1 MITLLFIISIT
12 MLIISI
18 IFYKKCN
25 EARKDNTGW
34 FISLILFGFVTVICL
49 FITLGF
55 TASVVSSKYI
65 AEKITMY
72 TEQNN
77 KIEEQIDIVV
87 KQYQEYESDT
97 YAMTSFESSITLVSL
112 YPDLKS
118 DELVKKQIKVYQD
131 NNKKITELKEEQ
143 ISAKACKWWLY
154 FGG

>member
-1 MITLLFIISIT
+1 MITLLLIISIT

-18 IFYKKCN
+18 IFNKKGN
-25 EARKDNTGW
+25 EARKDTAGW
-34 FISLILFGFVTVICL
+34 FTSLILFGFTTIICL
-49 FITLGF
+49 FVTLGF

-77 KIEEQIDIVV
+77 KIEEQINIVV

-97 YAMTSFESSITLVSL
+97 YAITSSESSITLVSL

-118 DELVKKQIKVYQD
+118 DELVKKQIKVYTD
-131 NNKKITELKEEQ
+131 NNKQITELKEEQ
-143 ISAKACKWWLY
+143 INAKACKWWLY